1 MPTGAYRAVR
11 GKEPL
16 LDLTGRCEGWINR
29 WCHRLPGPLQLH
41 RSIHIVEDWMLH
53 IHRLKIIFNQY
64 IGHHGI

>member
-16 LDLTGRCEGWINR
+16 LVYLTGRCEGWINR

-41 RSIHIVEDWMLH
+41 QSIHTH
-53 IHRLKIIFNQY
+53 ILYLLN
-64 IGHHGI
+64 